1 MQLPPKNGI
10 SAGSPLTVPAESMLH
25 RAYQE
30 ARAHWPGL
38 NVTFEDFSD
47 HLERLGYGREVPAQ
61 LDGLYLCIACSQGCP
76 AACKQLEARY
86 FPALRGFV
94 AKLDP
99 RPDAVDDLLQQ
110 IRYRLLVGPEPRIRA
125 YRGQGSLDG
134 WLRRVAHTVALDSIR
149 VRVGRERLLQRLRHD
164 SSCISQ
170 LQASPPPPPDE
181 HLQRQRYDRIVRC
194 ALQESLRSLP
204 NELRQLLRHYY
215 VGGLSIDQLGTLYA
229 VNRSTAARRIL
240 RSVLMIRRSLRK
252 ELSRLLGT
260 AAALE
265 WEAAASAL
273 HPNWDA
279 DVAGWLR
286 APVGA
291 A

>member
-1 MQLPPKNGI
+1 MQLPPKNGNT
-10 SAGSPLTVPAESMLH
+10 AGSPRTVPAEALLQH
-25 RAYQE
+25 AYQE
-30 ARAHWPGL
+30 ARAHWPDL
-38 NVTFEDFSD
+38 NVTFDDFSD
-47 HLERLGYGREVPAQ
+47 HLERLGYQRELPAQ
-61 LDGLYLCIACSQGCP
+61 LDGLYLCIACAQGCP
-76 AACKQLEARY
+76 TACKLLEARY

-110 IRYRLLVGPEPRIRA
+110 IRWRLLVGPEPRIRA
-125 YRGQGSLDG
+125 YRGQGSFDG

-164 SSCISQ
+164 SACIAQ
-170 LQASPPPPPDE
+170 LQASPPPLPDE
-181 HLQRQRYDRIVRC
+181 YIQRQTYDQIVRC
-194 ALQESLRSLP
+194 ALQESLRRLP
-204 NELRQLLRHYY
+204 NDVRQLLRHYY

-252 ELSRLLGT
+252 ELSRQLGT

-265 WEAAASAL
+265 WEASTLAF
-273 HPNWDA
+273 HPNWGA
-279 DVAGWLR
+279 DVAGWLHGS
-286 APVGA
+286 VA
-291 A
+291 AA

>member
-1 MQLPPKNGI
+1 MQLSPNNGN
-10 SAGSPLTVPAESMLH
+10 SAGSPPTMPAEALLR

-30 ARAHWPGL
+30 ARAHWPEL

-47 HLERLGYGREVPAQ
+47 HLERLGYGRELPAQ
-61 LDGLYLCIACSQGCP
+61 LEGLYLCIACAHGCP
-76 AACKQLEARY
+76 SACKQLEARY

-94 AKLDP
+94 SKLDP

-125 YRGQGSLDG
+125 YRGEGSLDG

-164 SSCISQ
+164 SACMGQ
-170 LQASPPPPPDE
+170 LQASPPPLPDE
-181 HLQRQRYDRIVRC
+181 HLQRKGYEQIVRC
-194 ALQESLRSLP
+194 ALQQSLRTLP
-204 NELRQLLRHYY
+204 NELRQLLGHYY

-265 WEAAASAL
+265 WESSTAAF

-286 APVGA
+286 APAGA